1 MQVIAQVAQE
11 AGSLQQQ
18 CVDLDN
24 ELKGHVRN
32 KGKGRIIACSNNL
45 MHNNPN
51 YVKVCSNTAVNNVPL
66 VTQKVKGDV
75 DVVNAGQGQLKK
87 VSDGALPGQ
96 SANAKNKAS
105 KEYDRVKNNVKT
117 KYNIDI

>member
-1 MQVIAQVAQE
+1 
-11 AGSLQQQ
+11 
-18 CVDLDN
+18 
-24 ELKGHVRN
+24 
-32 KGKGRIIACSNNL
+32 